1 MTRNLIPDRKKLN
14 IQLFPSAYP
23 RIHSRLALRC
33 SLRSI
38 LGGLR
43 SCVDSLG
50 EVREVIL

>member
-1 MTRNLIPDRKKLN
+1 MEIEYS
-14 IQLFPSAYP
+14 IIPSAYP

-43 SCVDSLG
+43 SCVDRLW